1 MPDETAGRAPGHSAE
16 RWLRL
21 LDREYGLDLDRI
33 RFPLLLRR
41 IESRMSALGIQR
53 PDDYYRYAASGRRR
67 LEECELLLEAVV
79 NRETSFF
86 RHRPSFDALGTYVLP
101 EMTQRKARLG
111 EHRIRMWSA
120 GCSTGE
126 EAYSLAY
133 VAQRVLD
140 CDAWQVSVLGSD
152 ACTRALAV
160 ARAGRY
166 AASSRHKSRGWR
178 HVGAADG
185 EGDDGS
191 WFDISSQLRSR
202 VRFSHFNLRRPDHR
216 WPVGQDVIFC
226 HNVLIHVRRCLR
238 PILAVELYRRLAPG
252 GVLCFA
258 PGEVLR
264 LDEPSARTLRLG
276 EAVMF
281 QRPSRS
287 EARRPSDA

>member
-1 MPDETAGRAPGHSAE
+1 MPAEAVGLAPAFPTE

-21 LDREYGLDLDRI
+21 LDHEYGLDLERV

-41 IESRMSALGIQR
+41 IESRMSALGIRR
-53 PDDYYRYAASGRRR
+53 PDDYYRYAATGRRR

-79 NRETSFF
+79 NHETSFF
-86 RHRPSFDALGTYVLP
+86 RHRPSFDALGTRILP
-101 EMTQRKARLG
+101 EMARRKALLG
-111 EHRIRMWSA
+111 ENRIRMWSA

-140 CDAWQVSVLGSD
+140 RETWRVSVLGSD
-152 ACTRALAV
+152 ICAQALAV

-166 AASSRHKSRGWR
+166 AALARAKSGNRRLLGMPEER
-178 HVGAADG
+178 EA
-185 EGDDGS
+185 S
-191 WFDISSQLRSR
+191 WFEISSQLRSS
-202 VRFSHFNLRRPDHR
+202 VRFSRFNLRKPDHR

-226 HNVLIHVRRCLR
+226 HNVLIHVRRSLR
-238 PILAVELYRRLAPG
+238 PVLAVELYHRLAPG

-264 LDEPSARTLRLG
+264 LDVPTARTLYLG

-281 QRPSRS
+281 QRPTDG
-287 EARRPSDA
+287 EPRRLSDA